1 MNKNLHNTT
10 GVHFVSSRI
19 IESISPP
26 PPGPCAY
33 VRTYVRTRQGERDRG
48 AARKGGK
55 VREEGRGTGGERR
68 EKKKGGG
75 GVKEKKESTHHR
87 RACSNNFIRVSL
99 HSSAS
104 SSTRL
109 SGRVQI
115 EFKVAEIAIEIFT
128 RMLQTIIPQFA
139 PLIPPPSPHPVP
151 PTFFSAAANRYL
163 IAREPC
169 SHSPDASRK
178 H

>member
-19 IESISPP
+19 IESIFPP
-26 PPGPCAY
+26 PVP

-55 VREEGRGTGGERR
+55 VREEGRGTGGEGR
-68 EKKKGGG
+68 EKKRGRG
-75 GVKEKKESTHHR
+75 KEKKESTHHR

-139 PLIPPPSPHPVP
+139 PLIPPPFPSPHPVP

-163 IAREPC
+163 IARERC

>member
-19 IESISPP
+19 IESIFPP
-26 PPGPCAY
+26 RSLCVRMY
-33 VRTYVRTRQGERDRG
+33 VPARERGTEAQRE
-48 AARKGGK
+48 
-55 VREEGRGTGGERR
+55 REERWEKKEGGQAERG
-68 EKKKGGG
+68 EKKKRGRG
-75 GVKEKKESTHHR
+75 KEKKESTHHR

-139 PLIPPPSPHPVP
+139 PLIPPPFPSPHPVP

-163 IAREPC
+163 IARERC

>member
-1 MNKNLHNTT
+1 M
-10 GVHFVSSRI
+10 
-19 IESISPP
+19 
-26 PPGPCAY
+26 
-33 VRTYVRTRQGERDRG
+33 
-48 AARKGGK
+48 
-55 VREEGRGTGGERR
+55 REEGRGTGGERR